1 MLEKE
6 IERAGIPTAQIC
18 TIVPIAQTVRANR
31 IVKAIAIP
39 HPVGVLGKSKEE
51 EENIRTMVVKHA
63 IEAITSPV
71 DTQLVIE

>member
-51 EENIRTMVVKHA
+51 ENIRTMVVKHA